1 MTVLAASGSVTVVD
15 PDRTRPAVR
24 QPSRPRI
31 PGLAGRDDWY
41 FVGRRREQRRWPL
54 DLTGPGLAGI
64 AVTGIGGT
72 GKTTLAAEIVTRV
85 RAREPG
91 RILVSLRGPLTLESV
106 LGAVT
111 STIRRELLVRG
122 GMEHDRAPGP

>member
-1 MTVLAASGSVTVVD
+1 M
-15 PDRTRPAVR
+15 
-24 QPSRPRI
+24 
-31 PGLAGRDDWY
+31 
-41 FVGRRREQRRWPL
+41 GRRREQRRWPL

-85 RAREPG
+85 RDREPG

-122 GMEHDRAPGP
+122 GEDQTALQALDVASAYRPGLAGSPGRAA

>member
-1 MTVLAASGSVTVVD
+1 M
-15 PDRTRPAVR
+15 
-24 QPSRPRI
+24 
-31 PGLAGRDDWY
+31 
-41 FVGRRREQRRWPL
+41 GRRREQRRWPL

-64 AVTGIGGT
+64 VVTGIGGT
-72 GKTTLAAEIVTRV
+72 GKTTLAAEIVSRV

-122 GMEHDRAPGP
+122 GEDQTALQALDVASRTDLGWQDRLAVLREHVLDHCAGPAAAGQL